1 MHIHGGETWCKATIK
16 GSFLIQKILYMKKD
30 FGHDPNCNLTYFSPN
45 TFIGSHLKCC
55 HYLILMSVL
64 VAETLPKI
72 TSALWA
78 ITNIPCDTNTLQV
91 PRIINSPDWGKVPLC
106 YCIQKTTKPL
116 SLHFE
121 TFRYFH
127 AALWTSSTTGI
138 CPISLK
144 EQAAYKKIGKG

>member
-16 GSFLIQKILYMKKD
+16 GSFLIQKILHMKKD

-78 ITNIPCDTNTLQV
+78 ITNIPYDTNTLQV
-91 PRIINSPDWGKVPLC
+91 PRIINSPWLRQSPSLLLYPKNHKTPFLAFWDLQVFPCSTLDKQHYWNMPNLPKRAG
-106 YCIQKTTKPL
+106 CI
-116 SLHFE
+116 
-121 TFRYFH
+121 
-127 AALWTSSTTGI
+127 
-138 CPISLK
+138 
-144 EQAAYKKIGKG
+144 